1 MCTNI
6 IFELSMHLDSRA
18 FSEIIRH
25 VSDDLEQIS
34 DSDDEFL
41 DTSMIS
47 KGMLVRYRDSLYK
60 KKITLIIDVHMLIGQ
75 SDMDSDKLNRKIKK
89 RIAKYFD
96 NEFTIEDFF
105 LSRAAI
111 ITDINVGGRDMVS
124 SYLGVLKRI
133 RQVKGY
139 SPTYYDRIPDSK
151 GLCLKGNSNGVEFTI
166 YDLEHCFSKVSK
178 FSEQYKGILRSEVH
192 LVKQKAISQITGTSD
207 TTLQIGCI
215 AENAGGIFLE
225 VFSHIVPYG
234 DFYKKKEACDLVRR
248 KVTDAR
254 LSRLMLKLIALIPEK
269 KSLLLAQKALNS
281 RRVDE
286 VMEEFARIGVS
297 PVTISKRCCNNE
309 LLSIY
314 DFLIIK
320 T

>member
-6 IFELSMHLDSRA
+6 IFELSMHLDSRE
-18 FSEIIRH
+18 FSEIIRYA
-25 VSDDLEQIS
+25 SDDLKQIS
-34 DSDDEFL
+34 DSDDEFI

-60 KKITLIIDVHMLIGQ
+60 KKITLIIDVRNIIGQ
-75 SDMDSDKLNRKIKK
+75 SDMDSDKLNRKICK

-96 NEFTIEDFF
+96 NRFTIEDFS
-105 LSRAAI
+105 LSHATI
-111 ITDINVGGRDMVS
+111 INDFNVGGRNMVS

-139 SPTYYDRIPDSK
+139 SPTYYDKIPDSK
-151 GLCLKGNSNGVEFTI
+151 GLCLKGNSNGVEFII
-166 YDLEHCFSKVSK
+166 YDLEHCLSKLSK
-178 FSEQYKGILRSEVH
+178 CPEQYIGILRSEVH

-207 TTLQIGCI
+207 TTLQIDCI

-314 DFLIIK
+314 DFIIIN

>member
-6 IFELSMHLDSRA
+6 IFELSMHLDSRE
-18 FSEIIRH
+18 FSEIIRYA
-25 VSDDLEQIS
+25 SDDLKQIS
-34 DSDDEFL
+34 DSDDEFI

-60 KKITLIIDVHMLIGQ
+60 KKITLIIDVRNIIGQ
-75 SDMDSDKLNRKIKK
+75 SDMDSDKLNRKISK

-96 NEFTIEDFF
+96 NRFTIEDFS
-105 LSRAAI
+105 LSHATI
-111 ITDINVGGRDMVS
+111 INDFNVGGRNMVS

-139 SPTYYDRIPDSK
+139 SPTNYRRIPDSK
-151 GLCLKGNSNGVEFTI
+151 GICLKGNSNGVEFTI
-166 YDLEHCFSKVSK
+166 YDLEHCLSEISKCP
-178 FSEQYKGILRSEVH
+178 EQYIGILRSEVH

-207 TTLQIGCI
+207 TTLQIDCI
-215 AENAGGIFLE
+215 SENAGGIFLE

-234 DFYKKKEACDLVRR
+234 AFYKKKEACDLVRR

-297 PVTISKRCCNNE
+297 PVTISKRCSTNKISS
-309 LLSIY
+309 LYL
-314 DFLIIK
+314 
-320 T
+320 